1 MAGGEGQAELGGAKS
16 DRASSWQSRY
26 MRQLAAAS
34 GDSAALNGE
43 VGGDGERETCGDGS
57 FQSRP
62 LAMGEEDAGE
72 GVRERRGE
80 G

>member
-1 MAGGEGQAELGGAKS
+1 
-16 DRASSWQSRY
+16 
-26 MRQLAAAS
+26 MRQLVAAS
-34 GDSAALNGE
+34 GDSAEQEGDE
-43 VGGDGERETCGDGS
+43 GGDGERETCGDGS